1 MSYGI
6 RKLGFKHQ
14 LCQPFLKDSLLY
26 QLFNLTPVVPVYSLA
41 DKYYT
46 ESNPSGDDGANSLFS
61 NFLLDSRK
69 LQDWIWENLN
79 WLLLIPETQMWVS
92 PSQKTALLKFIDNR
106 FSRQNV
112 KVKTNANTEMLTLYT
127 FIKASL
133 NITYLI
139 LKILQPF
146 SSTFVLFTL

>member
-1 MSYGI
+1 M
-6 RKLGFKHQ
+6 
-14 LCQPFLKDSLLY
+14 LY
-26 QLFNLTPVVPVYSLA
+26 QKMENTIHLTPVVPVYSLA

-92 PSQKTALLKFIDNR
+92 PSQKTAPLKFIDNR
-106 FSRQNV
+106 FSRQN
-112 KVKTNANTEMLTLYT
+112 KVKTNANSEMLPLYT